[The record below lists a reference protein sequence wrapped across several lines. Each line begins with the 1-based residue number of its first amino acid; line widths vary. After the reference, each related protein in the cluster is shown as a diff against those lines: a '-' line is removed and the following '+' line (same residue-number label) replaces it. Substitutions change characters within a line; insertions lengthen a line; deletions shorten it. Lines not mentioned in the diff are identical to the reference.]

1 MKVKIL
7 FLVHWVVILALA
19 VLLLMQFVSSGSK
32 QRVVREPQ
40 PPSEST
46 LAYTPPPAPKFSTED
61 LLRLAA
67 LKKKFSPTVEKIT
80 DRIYLARAFALGS
93 VGMFI
98 TDEGL
103 VIVDTTESRSAAE
116 KILARFRDITDL
128 PIRYIIY
135 THGHRDHTLGTPA
148 FFSQGVEVIATN
160 AAVKLLQAYREE
172 LRSFH
177 DRCRANQSGRLAA
190 EYSMPTEIK
199 SIFKPEIDPQLIWPT
214 KTFDEKYSF
223 ELGGARIELY
233 HTIGETPGHLMV
245 WLPQERVLFSGDLY
259 YESFP
264 NLSTPMLEPRPV
276 KGWYES
282 LDRMI
287 SLQPAY
293 LVPSHSS
300 AVIGE
305 KNVRE
310 VLTNHSR
317 AIRCVYEETVM
328 AINQGL
334 TVNEA
339 VEKISLPPDLA
350 QRDHLKEYYGRVDWS
365 VRGIYQ
371 GLTGWYDGRGT
382 GLNPL
387 PLRYL
392 NRELV
397 LLAGGADKLLA
408 RAIELQ
414 KAGEHQ
420 LVCELCDVVINA
432 NPKDNLA
439 RIIKSFSL
447 DYLGY
452 QSGNLNMFGFYR
464 SAAALERQHADF
476 KP

>member
-1 MKVKIL
+1 VR
-7 FLVHWVVILALA
+7 
-19 VLLLMQFVSSGSK
+19 LLK
-32 QRVVREPQ
+32 
-40 PPSEST
+40 T
-46 LAYTPPPAPKFSTED
+46 Y
-61 LLRLAA
+61 
-67 LKKKFSPTVEKIT
+67 
-80 DRIYLARAFALGS
+80 
-93 VGMFI
+93 
-98 TDEGL
+98 
-103 VIVDTTESRSAAE
+103 
-116 KILARFRDITDL
+116 
-128 PIRYIIY
+128 
-135 THGHRDHTLGTPA
+135 H
-148 FFSQGVEVIATN
+148 
-160 AAVKLLQAYREE
+160 EE
-172 LRSFH
+172 LRAFH
-177 DRCRANQSGRLAA
+177 DRSRANQSGRLAA
-190 EYSMPTEIK
+190 EYSMPTLIK
-199 SIFKPEIDPQLIWPT
+199 SIFKPDADPQLIWPT
-214 KTFDEKYSF
+214 TTFDEKYAF
-223 ELGGARIELY
+223 ELGGVNIELH

-282 LDRMI
+282 LERMI
-287 SLQPAY
+287 SLQPTY

-305 KNVRE
+305 ENVRE
-310 VLTNHSR
+310 ALTYHSR
-317 AIRCVYEETVM
+317 AIRFVYEETVK

-334 TVNEA
+334 TVDEA
-339 VEKISLPPDLA
+339 VAKISLPPDLA
-350 QRDHLKEYYGRVDWS
+350 QRDHLKEFYGRVDWS

-387 PLRYL
+387 PVKYL

-414 KAGEHQ
+414 NAGEHQ

-432 NPKDNLA
+432 NPEDNLA

-452 QSGNLNMFGFYR
+452 LSGNLNMFGFYR
-464 SAAALERQHADF
+464 SAAAMERKHAAF